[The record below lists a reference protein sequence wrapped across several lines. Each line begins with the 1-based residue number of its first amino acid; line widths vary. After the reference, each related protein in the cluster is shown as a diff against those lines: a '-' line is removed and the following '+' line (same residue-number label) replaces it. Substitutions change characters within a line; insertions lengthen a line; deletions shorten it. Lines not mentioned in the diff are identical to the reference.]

1 MGGVWENLTVAV
13 DRVLLLDADGAVA
26 RAWHREQGEVNLYE
40 ELILAGL
47 PVTYDSSTETVWV
60 TGHADT
66 LRLALNAAA
75 GKVLVLTDRGEEVLL
90 TAYLAGQV
98 LDWYQNHAD
107 DCE

>member
-40 ELILAGL
+40 ELVLAGL
-47 PVTYDSSTETVWV
+47 PVTYDPSTETVWA

-66 LRLALNAAA
+66 LRLALDAVA
-75 GKVLVLTDRGEEVLL
+75 GKVLVLTDRGEGVLL
-90 TAYLAGQV
+90 PADLAGQV
-98 LDWYQNHAD
+98 LHWFQTHAD